1 MMEVMQCQ
9 MLLVAMVYIGV
20 GTDERGLLISETTK
34 LSFLLRQ
41 DTGETESAYC
51 VDAGIPQARTGR

>member
-1 MMEVMQCQ
+1 

-34 LSFLLRQ
+34 LSFPLRQ
-41 DTGETESAYC
+41 GTGVKQSTDC
-51 VDAGIPQARTGR
+51 VDSGIPQARTGR